1 MSPRARNVDEI
12 ASDSEWETVVE
23 PYADTWDFDASPVLI
38 GSYVGSRQVEQDDL
52 NNPGEKRMAN
62 VYEIEDASEGK
73 KYSVWGT
80 YAIDEA
86 FPKITVGSIVR
97 IEYHGKTDLDG
108 GRTVRKFTVQS
119 KR

>member
-1 MSPRARNVDEI
+1 MASKAQNVATN

-23 PYADTWDFDASPVLI
+23 PYADTWNFDKNPELI
-38 GSYVGSRQVEQDDL
+38 GTYVNSREVEQDDL

-62 VYEIEDASEGK
+62 VYEIVDAAEGNK
-73 KYSVWGT
+73 WSVWGT

-86 FPKITVGSIVR
+86 FPQIAIGSTVR
-97 IEYHGKTDLDG
+97 IVFEGKSDIGG